1 MQEIRTKLNDSRE
14 KFKDLVVCFGEN
26 PLHCVSYCI
35 QCLYSVQKQK
45 QALRSQFEN
54 ATKMRDAARDA
65 TRELKS
71 MIRFKNEEEIDEEI
85 SKLEDEIQHSSL
97 SLNEEKRVVDD
108 IRQLKNSKS
117 IVSEFSA
124 KMEQLSADETTCKE
138 INNAI
143 KSIDVE
149 ITKVRQE
156 EDELRAAMNA
166 ERKKEEASGNDNQ
179 SLWSE
184 KEKCKD
190 ACKDAYEKI
199 KDLRAAFDQE
209 WQEFKAKDKV
219 WRAQQAAEKARKREE
234 YLKEKAA
241 REAERAAREA
251 EMRPDPFTEEIIMC
265 DQLAVYLGKFTDGGS
280 KNASDSSGANATEP
294 AALDG
299 MKVLKKEG
307 EDPDAWMMGTGK
319 KKGKGKKSGAKPVS
333 SEKLIHSVDILSA
346 FASLKVS
353 VPITKND
360 VPDILKQV
368 NEKRESFV
376 QKQAAA
382 KEGKDVSSNAEEPEE
397 STASGSTSGKKA
409 PKKKTMAPPKLDD
422 ESSWPSMGAQPT
434 PVEATN
440 EAAAAAEEEE
450 LEEGEVV
457 PTPKSGNIAV
467 SLTVAADSPD
477 PVSVSISHE

>member
-1 MQEIRTKLNDSRE
+1 
-14 KFKDLVVCFGEN
+14 
-26 PLHCVSYCI
+26 
-35 QCLYSVQKQK
+35 
-45 QALRSQFEN
+45 
-54 ATKMRDAARDA
+54 MRDAAREA

-71 MIRFKNEEEIDEEI
+71 MIRFKNEDEIDSEI
-85 SKLEDEIQHSSL
+85 EKLEDAIQHSSL
-97 SLNEEKRVVDD
+97 SLTEEKRVVDD
-108 IRQLKNSKS
+108 IRQLKNSKAV
-117 IVSEFSA
+117 VSEFSA
-124 KMEQLSADETTCKE
+124 KMDQLSTDESTCKE

-179 SLWSE
+179 TLWSE

-190 ACKDAYEKI
+190 ACKEAYEKI

-219 WRAQQAAEKARKREE
+219 WRAQQAVEKAKKREE

-251 EMRPDPFTEEIIMC
+251 EMKPDPFTEEIIMC
-265 DQLAVYLGKFTDGGS
+265 DQLAVYLGKFTGDGA
-280 KNASDSSGANATEP
+280 KNASDASGANAAEP

-299 MKVLKKEG
+299 MKVFKKEG
-307 EDPDAWMMGTGK
+307 EDPDAWMMGSGK
-319 KKGKGKKSGAKPVS
+319 KKGKGKKAGAKPVS
-333 SEKLIHSVDILSA
+333 SEKLIHTVDILGA

-353 VPITKND
+353 VPLTKTG

-382 KEGKDVSSNAEEPEE
+382 KEGKDVSSNAEEPSEE
-397 STASGSTSGKKA
+397 SSGSGSGSKAKKG
-409 PKKKTMAPPKLDD
+409 PKKTVAPPKLDD

-440 EAAAAAEEEE
+440 EAAEEEKEE

-457 PTPKSGNIAV
+457 PTPKTGNIAV
-467 SLTVAADSPD
+467 SLTVADSPD